1 MLLIRTGYVWAELP
15 PPQSSSSLPWRTLMF
30 SAVEGG
36 GSCSSVGVNK
46 RDWSTCRMDLKS
58 ENINTFLD
66 IEAEDNMLF
75 DEEESPVL
83 EIPPHL
89 KEEFEA
95 TNSSDEKVILLAGA
109 AGIKCQSAVYQRPK
123 RYKNQG
129 LFTPNLGEAKHLYFC
144 SLVEPVLAKHLSKQ
158 PSKNERSLLWPNEA
172 EVDAE
177 CEALC
182 EVVDAPPMSLTVTSF
197 ACFPGSGSKWL
208 LSLIQFM
215 SGYRTKDWWE

>member
-36 GSCSSVGVNK
+36 GSCPSVGVNR
-46 RDWSTCRMDLKS
+46 RDWSTFRMDLKS
-58 ENINTFLD
+58 GNINTFLD
-66 IEAEDNMLF
+66 IEEEDNMLF
-75 DEEESPVL
+75 EEESPVL

-123 RYKNQG
+123 RYKKTNFSHQ
-129 LFTPNLGEAKHLYFC
+129 
-144 SLVEPVLAKHLSKQ
+144 
-158 PSKNERSLLWPNEA
+158 
-172 EVDAE
+172 
-177 CEALC
+177 
-182 EVVDAPPMSLTVTSF
+182 
-197 ACFPGSGSKWL
+197 
-208 LSLIQFM
+208 I
-215 SGYRTKDWWE
+215 